1 MVSAAAVIIS
11 TPSKLYSSL
20 YRTHSVILPI
30 IILVALIAITFGC
43 LTTTPQ
49 FVSGHHVLD
58 EIDVPSRPMRLSISN
73 GGGGDIVGVSGGN
86 TTTTM
91 PSENQTGSVSI
102 LSVSILGKPLISIID
117 TLTDNITKNI
127 NTTSAVGG
135 VFEVETIPEKNKV
148 YAAPFEGGQLGVYD
162 LQSGKLIKAIALP
175 NAARTLPTPLG
186 DRLLDTV
193 TLLTGGWSM
202 DYNPNNQL
210 LYVANYNANQLVV
223 VDTKTDSVVGT
234 ISGLPAHPI
243 TVKVDPITNTILVAS
258 LAGNKV
264 SFISADTNKI
274 EKIIETGTAPWG
286 MDIDSREHYAYV
298 TNRGSSFIT
307 VLDLIDQDVAAKIPI
322 AAPAQAIT
330 VDDREHTIY
339 TSYMEQGKVLKIDGK
354 TNSILTTIDT
364 GLIPQDL
371 AVDPNTHKLYAST
384 KYNDKIYVMGPESI
398 SVTLPVIMV
407 GGNVSG
413 LAVSPFA
420 GVIGYITAHGQ
431 DVQISEP
438 YIDTGNK
445 SLSMSVSAPD
455 GGQVTLS
462 IPQAMLGLIGDGQS
476 LQPQNNSKFEL
487 LIDGQPTTYNKES
500 ILISNTN
507 PQGDGSMEISFYV
520 PPDSRSIQIIGT
532 GTSSLIPTR

>member
-1 MVSAAAVIIS
+1 MLTVAIAA
-11 TPSKLYSSL
+11 TL
-20 YRTHSVILPI
+20 T
-30 IILVALIAITFGC
+30 C
-43 LTTTPQ
+43 LTVTLQ
-49 FVSGHHVLD
+49 FASGHHVLD
-58 EIDVPSRPMRLSISN
+58 EIDVPSRPMRLSIS
-73 GGGGDIVGVSGGN
+73 DSSSSDTIELSGSN
-86 TTTTM
+86 TTIM
-91 PSENQTGSVSI
+91 IPDAQARSL
-102 LSVSILGKPLISIID
+102 LSVSILGKPLVSIIN

-127 NTTSAVGG
+127 NTTTAIGG

-162 LQSGKLIKAIALP
+162 LQSGALLKSIELP

-202 DYNPNNQL
+202 DYNPNNGL
-210 LYVANYNANQLVV
+210 LYVANYNANQLVI

-243 TVKVDPITNTILVAS
+243 TVKVDPITNTVVVAS

-274 EKIIETGTAPWG
+274 ENVVETGTAPWG
-286 MDIDSREHYAYV
+286 MDIDDREHYAYV

-307 VLDLIDQDVAAKIPI
+307 VLDLIEQDVAAKIPI

-438 YIDTGNK
+438 YMDTSNK

-462 IPQAMLGLIGDGQS
+462 IPQAMLGLIGDDQS

-487 LIDGQPTTYNKES
+487 LIDGQPTTYTIES
-500 ILISNTN
+500 ILISNTTL
-507 PQGDGSMEISFYV
+507 QAESISEISFYA
-520 PPDSRSIQIIGT
+520 PPGSRSIQIIGT
-532 GTSSLIPTR
+532 DTSSSSIPTR

>member
-1 MVSAAAVIIS
+1 M
-11 TPSKLYSSL
+11 LL
-20 YRTHSVILPI
+20 
-30 IILVALIAITFGC
+30 AITVAT
-43 LTTTPQ
+43 LAYLAITLQ
-49 FVSGHHVLD
+49 LASGHHVLN

-73 GGGGDIVGVSGGN
+73 NGSDIIGVSSGN
-86 TTTTM
+86 NITATTPDT
-91 PSENQTGSVSI
+91 QVSL
-102 LSVSILGKPLISIID
+102 LSVSILGKPLVSIIN

-148 YAAPFEGGQLGVYD
+148 YAASFEGGQLGVYD
-162 LQSGKLIKAIALP
+162 LQSGALLKSIELP
-175 NAARTLPTPLG
+175 NAQRTLPTPLA
-186 DRLLDTV
+186 DRLLDSV

-210 LYVANYNANQLVV
+210 LYVANYNTNQIVIT
-223 VDTKTDSVVGT
+223 DTKTDSVVGT

-243 TVKVDPITNTILVAS
+243 TVKVDPITNTVLVAS

-274 EKIIETGTAPWG
+274 EKTIETGTAPWG
-286 MDIDSREHYAYV
+286 MDLDSREHYAYV

-307 VLDLIDQDVAAKIPI
+307 VLDLIDRDVAAKISI

-354 TNSILTTIDT
+354 TNSILTTIDM

-371 AVDPNTHKLYAST
+371 VVDPNTHKLYAST
-384 KYNDKIYVMGPESI
+384 KYNDKVYVMGPESI
-398 SVTLPVIMV
+398 SVTLPVIMI
-407 GGNVSG
+407 GGNISG
-413 LAVSPFA
+413 IAVSPFA
-420 GVIGYITAHGQ
+420 SVVGTITAHGQ

-438 YIDTGNK
+438 YVGTTNK
-445 SLSMSVSAPD
+445 SLSMMVSAPD

-462 IPQAMLGLIGDGQS
+462 IPRTMFDLIGEDQRQ
-476 LQPQNNSKFEL
+476 QPQNDSKFEL
-487 LIDGQPTTYNKES
+487 LIDGKLTTYNEES
-500 ILISNTN
+500 ALASSTS
-507 PQGDGSMEISFYV
+507 PQGESNMEISFYV
-520 PPDSRSIQIIGT
+520 PPNSRSIQIIGT
-532 GTSSLIPTR
+532 GTSSLPVPVP